1 MYFCQNFK
9 VEKMSAQ
16 IILKFDTTEEF
27 ARIFQLLKE
36 IGLEQKI
43 KVKQKVS
50 KPTNPTPRQA
60 GWGKGLF
67 AYVAPDF
74 DDTPTGFE
82 DYMLPQNA

>member
-1 MYFCQNFK
+1 
-9 VEKMSAQ
+9 
-16 IILKFDTTEEF
+16 L
-27 ARIFQLLKE
+27 
-36 IGLEQKI
+36 
-43 KVKQKVS
+43 

>member
-1 MYFCQNFK
+1 MN
-9 VEKMSAQ
+9 AQ
-16 IILKFDTTEEF
+16 IILKFDTAEEF

-74 DDTPTGFE
+74 DETPTGFE
-82 DYMLPQNA
+82 DYMLPQNT